1 MIFHLIHLNVPFGE
15 LFSKNTIKSSAA
27 LSFFEK
33 LEKLNLRL
41 HARLGPLGKWEN
53 HASLPSSH
61 FAMETIPVILPR
73 LQVSLSIIS
82 PKCKIQVASRIFNV
96 LTH

>member
-1 MIFHLIHLNVPFGE
+1 MSPSVNYFQ
-15 LFSKNTIKSSAA
+15 KNTIKSSAA

-41 HARLGPLGKWEN
+41 HACLSPLGKWEN
-53 HASLPSSH
+53 HASLPSLH

-82 PKCKIQVASRIFNV
+82 R
-96 LTH
+96 